1 MIRTLIVDDHSMVR
15 SGLIKILKE
24 ESDIEVLAEADGYS
38 QLLNCLKTVFPDIII
53 MDISMPGKNGLEIV
67 KELKQTNPEIKTL
80 VLSMHPEE
88 RFSVRAIKAG
98 ALGYVSK
105 ELAADELVKAI
116 RQVYNGGKYI
126 TPIVAE
132 QLANS
137 FELESNKLP
146 HERLSDREFQI
157 MRMIAS
163 GKKIKEI
170 ASELSISPAT
180 VATYRARVLE
190 KIQLK
195 SNVEITSYAL
205 RNDLVE

>member
-1 MIRTLIVDDHSMVR
+1 MIRTLVVDDHSMVR

-24 ESDIEVLAEADGYS
+24 ESDIEVLAEADGYP
-38 QLLNCLKTVFPDIII
+38 QLLNCLKTVFPDIIL

-105 ELAADELVKAI
+105 ESAADELVRAI

-137 FELESNKLP
+137 YELESNKLP

-157 MRMIAS
+157 LRMIAS

-190 KIQLK
+190 KLQLK

-205 RNDLVE
+205 RNNLVE

>member
-1 MIRTLIVDDHSMVR
+1 MIRAMIVDDHAMVR
-15 SGLIKILKE
+15 SGLVKILKE
-24 ESDIEVLAEADGYS
+24 ENDIEVLAEADGYS
-38 QLLNCLKTVFPDIII
+38 QLISCLKNVLPDIIV

-80 VLSMHPEE
+80 ILSMHPEE

-105 ELAADELVKAI
+105 ESAADELVKAI

-137 FELESNKLP
+137 FELDSNKLA

-157 MRMIAS
+157 LSMIAS

-190 KIQLK
+190 KMQLK
-195 SNVEITSYAL
+195 SNVELTSYVL
-205 RNDLVE
+205 RNNLIE

>member
-24 ESDIEVLAEADGYS
+24 ETDIEVLAEADGYP
-38 QLLNCLKTVFPDIII
+38 QLLNCLKTVFPDIIL

-67 KELKQTNPEIKTL
+67 KELKQNNPEIKTL

-105 ELAADELVKAI
+105 ESAADELVRAI

-137 FELESNKLP
+137 YELESNKLP

-157 MRMIAS
+157 LRMIAS

-205 RNDLVE
+205 RNNLVE

>member
-1 MIRTLIVDDHSMVR
+1 MIRTLVVDDHSMVR

-24 ESDIEVLAEADGYS
+24 ESDIEVLAEADGYP
-38 QLLNCLKTVFPDIII
+38 QLLNCLKTVFPDIIL

-67 KELKQTNPEIKTL
+67 KELKQTNPKIKTL

-105 ELAADELVKAI
+105 ESAADELVRAI

-137 FELESNKLP
+137 YELESNKLP

-157 MRMIAS
+157 LRMIAS

-190 KIQLK
+190 KIQVK

-205 RNDLVE
+205 RNNLVE